1 MDNGRLSEWFSI
13 VWIFTIFLIDN
24 NVTSKFTTPYH
35 PTTLQTDGK
44 IHLDNAEFF
53 TEKMFI
59 DPRNKGLL
67 LSEALREFLI

>member
-1 MDNGRLSEWFSI
+1 MADCLNDFRSFEFLQ
-13 VWIFTIFLIDN
+13 FLIDN
-24 NVTSKFTTPYH
+24 NVTSKFTTPY

-67 LSEALREFLI
+67 LSEALRKFLI